1 MLLAAAAC
9 VVAGCLPG
17 SGAAEGVG
25 SLVVAASIRTVPSA
39 SEPLEK
45 VLLMLTNGGYSVV
58 EEVPIEGKSATAT
71 LSGLAVGTWQIEAT
85 ALDIA
90 GDAVYAGTAKAN
102 VKRDASTPVAL
113 TLKPLDGSL
122 RLEISILGVP
132 GEEDA
137 AFVDVL
143 VYYAGSTSPYRSYR
157 DLPVEAGF
165 VAVDDTGLVP
175 RSYDMR
181 VVVTATEGTVLYE
194 SEYVSFGIRPGKLT
208 TVEWTPAFGSLEVH
222 LDIAAMPLPPQN
234 VAVSIEGTK
243 ATVSWDPGEE
253 WVASYRVYWRYSE
266 FDRYSSSRCN
276 TVEAP
281 ETSVVVGLSAAQ
293 KGSTVRFVVVA
304 RDASGQESLRSEEVA
319 CAY

>member
-1 MLLAAAAC
+1 MRRIGLVMLLAAAAC

-122 RLEISILGVP
+122 RLEVSILGVP

-181 VVVTATEGTVLYE
+181 VVVTATDGTVLYE
-194 SEYVSFGIRPGKLT
+194 SEYVSFGIRPGN
-208 TVEWTPAFGSLEVH
+208 S
-222 LDIAAMPLPPQN
+222 PP
-234 VAVSIEGTK
+234 
-243 ATVSWDPGEE
+243 
-253 WVASYRVYWRYSE
+253 
-266 FDRYSSSRCN
+266 
-276 TVEAP
+276 
-281 ETSVVVGLSAAQ
+281 
-293 KGSTVRFVVVA
+293 
-304 RDASGQESLRSEEVA
+304 
-319 CAY
+319 